1 MPFIPIATRRNGLR
15 ASVLL
20 ALAVVCVTAA
30 RAAERVDLR
39 SGFQIICDHQRAIG
53 GAERLYL
60 TRTED
65 SYVDVQPDEILHEE
79 ILPPPRMA
87 PTQPTPAGASVQA
100 PALSPT
106 SSHAS
111 SSTQSRAPLNVSAL
125 LAQAASLHHID
136 VDLLASVVRAESN
149 GNARAVS
156 HAGAQGLMQLMPQ
169 TAATL
174 GVQNSF
180 AADQNIAAGTAYLD
194 LLLDRYHDNVAL
206 ALAAYN
212 AGPEAVDKYHGIPPF
227 PETRLYVA
235 RVIHDFN
242 RRKRQLA
249 HVQPQAQTS
258 AQAQMPASGA
268 HASH

>member
-1 MPFIPIATRRNGLR
+1 MPFIPIATRSYGLR

-20 ALAVVCVTAA
+20 ALLALCALSA

-39 SGFQIICDHQRAIG
+39 SGFQIICDHQRTVDG
-53 GAERLYL
+53 VERLYL
-60 TRTED
+60 THAED
-65 SYVDVQPDEILHEE
+65 SYVDVQPNEILHEE
-79 ILPPPRMA
+79 ILPPPQMA
-87 PTQPTPAGASVQA
+87 PAQPTPAGASVQA
-100 PALSPT
+100 SAPISASSPT
-106 SSHAS
+106 
-111 SSTQSRAPLNVSAL
+111 QRRAPLNVPAL

-149 GNARAVS
+149 GNAHAVS
-156 HAGAQGLMQLMPQ
+156 RAGAQGLMQLMPQ

-174 GVQNSF
+174 GVQDSF
-180 AADQNIAAGTAYLD
+180 APAQNVAAGTAYLD
-194 LLLDRYHDNVAL
+194 LLLNRYHDNVAL

-212 AGPEAVDKYHGIPPF
+212 AGPEAVDKYHGIPPY

>member
-1 MPFIPIATRRNGLR
+1 M
-15 ASVLL
+15 LL
-20 ALAVVCVTAA
+20 ALSALCALPA

-39 SGFQIICDHQRAIG
+39 SGFQIICDHQRAVA

-60 TRTED
+60 TRSED
-65 SYVDVQPDEILHEE
+65 SYVDVQRNEILHEE
-79 ILPPPRMA
+79 ILPPPQMA
-87 PTQPTPAGASVQA
+87 PTQPTPASANAQNS
-100 PALSPT
+100 SP
-106 SSHAS
+106 SP
-111 SSTQSRAPLNVSAL
+111 TQSRAPLNVPAL

-156 HAGAQGLMQLMPQ
+156 RTGAQGLMQLMPQ

-212 AGPEAVDKYHGIPPF
+212 AGPEAVDKYHGIPPY

-258 AQAQMPASGA
+258 AQAHMPASDA
-268 HASH
+268 HSSH

>member
-1 MPFIPIATRRNGLR
+1 MPFIPIPTRSMGLR
-15 ASVLL
+15 AGLLL
-20 ALAVVCVTAA
+20 ALAVVCSTAA

-60 TRTED
+60 SRTED
-65 SYVDVQPDEILHEE
+65 SYVDVQPQEILREE
-79 ILPPPRMA
+79 KMQEPQMA
-87 PTQPTPAGASVQA
+87 PAQPAPVDASVQN
-100 PALSPT
+100 PT
-106 SSHAS
+106 SSP
-111 SSTQSRAPLNVSAL
+111 APNGARGKDVLNVPAL

-149 GNARAVS
+149 GNAHAVS
-156 HAGAQGLMQLMPQ
+156 RAGAQGLMQLMPQ

-174 GVQNSF
+174 GVRDSF
-180 AADQNIAAGTAYLD
+180 APAQNVAAGTAYLD
-194 LLLDRYHDNVAL
+194 LLLNRYHDNVAL

-212 AGPEAVDKYHGIPPF
+212 AGPEAVDKYHGIPPY

-249 HVQPQAQTS
+249 HAATQASAQT
-258 AQAQMPASGA
+258 QMNAAGA
-268 HASH
+268 YSSH